1 MSEKFDDEPVSV
13 DDARLIERL
22 AGALG
27 PDPAPEGMLN
37 RLEGLLAFRDVDRE
51 LVTLLQDA
59 AAEPAGLRGT
69 AGVQHRLA
77 FELGD
82 GSVSVELVPERGL
95 LRGQVL
101 AGEVTE
107 VVLERL
113 AAESRT
119 TAVDALGRFTF
130 DDPAAGPARLRLRG
144 RATRPWTT
152 DWFLI

>member
-1 MSEKFDDEPVSV
+1 MTDTFDDEPASA
-13 DDARLIERL
+13 DDARLVERL
-22 AGALG
+22 GRAIG
-27 PDPAPEGMLN
+27 PDPAPTGMLD
-37 RLEGLLAFRDVDRE
+37 RLEGLLAYREVDQE
-51 LVTLLQDA
+51 LLELLQDTA
-59 AAEPAGLRGT
+59 REPVGMRGT
-69 AGVQHRLA
+69 VDVQDRLA

-107 VVLERL
+107 VVLERR
-113 AAESRT
+113 AAQHRT
-119 TAVDALGRFTF
+119 STVDALGRFTF

-144 RATRPWTT
+144 SAAGPWST

>member
-1 MSEKFDDEPVSV
+1 MTETFDGEPASA

-22 AGALG
+22 GRALG
-27 PDPAPEGMLN
+27 PDPAPEGMLG

-51 LVTLLQDA
+51 LMQLLQDA
-59 AAEPAGLRGT
+59 APEPAGMRGT
-69 AGVQHRLA
+69 AGVQDRLA

-107 VVLERL
+107 VALERL

-119 TAVDALGRFTF
+119 SAVDALGRFTF

-144 RATRPWTT
+144 RATGPWTT
-152 DWFLI
+152 GWFLI